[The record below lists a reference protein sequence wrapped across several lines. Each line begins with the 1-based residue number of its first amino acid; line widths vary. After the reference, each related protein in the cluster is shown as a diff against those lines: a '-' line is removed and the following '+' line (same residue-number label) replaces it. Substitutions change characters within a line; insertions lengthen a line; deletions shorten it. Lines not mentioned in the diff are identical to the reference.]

1 MRSNFQREEAAM
13 EEEAGVWFQRATI
26 RDGIRFGIV
35 GVAIRG
41 VEYCLEDEYLE
52 MEQNPNLVVELG
64 FICFGVSEF

>member
-1 MRSNFQREEAAM
+1 MAHSNLYCFKNW
-13 EEEAGVWFQRATI
+13 GF
-26 RDGIRFGIV
+26 RDGISFGIV